1 MVTLPGSA
9 NSGAD
14 AMTEV
19 ERRASKGRIL
29 FPLGVEFSGMEPY
42 LPIPEFLQ
50 FGSLL
55 HLKAGLSR

>member
-19 ERRASKGRIL
+19 ERRASKGRTL

-50 FGSLL
+50 VGSLL
-55 HLKAGLSR
+55 HLEAGLSR